1 MKYIFIINSFTLKDE
16 INKVIKRIKMFAEDN
31 HYDYEIEINNIDN
44 KTEDI
49 VKKYK
54 MCNYV
59 IIAVGGDGMLNRVLN
74 SLINTHNI
82 LGFIPCGTGN
92 DFYRSALKEFTN
104 LYNECD
110 VIKINNR
117 YFINVAC
124 FGIDADVANNKDL
137 IKSKLIPKSQRYNI
151 SVINSFI
158 KYKPRRFSL
167 KLNNEKIKGNF
178 ATVVICNGGFYGSG
192 YNISPHYQLNNNLFD
207 VYVVEDANKLN
218 IMKMILAMKNG
229 KHEKYKRVH
238 KYQTNKLTLLSDVI
252 VSSNIDGEI
261 LEAKKFNVEIINKK
275 VTIYFNRDLID
286 FVTEKNS
293 KKA

>member
-16 INKVIKRIKMFAEDN
+16 INKVIKKIKMYAEDN

-74 SLINTHNI
+74 SLINTNNI

-110 VIKINNR
+110 VIKI
-117 YFINVAC
+117 
-124 FGIDADVANNKDL
+124 
-137 IKSKLIPKSQRYNI
+137 I
-151 SVINSFI
+151 S
-158 KYKPRRFSL
+158 
-167 KLNNEKIKGNF
+167 
-178 ATVVICNGGFYGSG
+178 
-192 YNISPHYQLNNNLFD
+192 
-207 VYVVEDANKLN
+207 
-218 IMKMILAMKNG
+218 
-229 KHEKYKRVH
+229 
-238 KYQTNKLTLLSDVI
+238 TLS
-252 VSSNIDGEI
+252 
-261 LEAKKFNVEIINKK
+261 
-275 VTIYFNRDLID
+275 
-286 FVTEKNS
+286 
-293 KKA
+293 

>member
-16 INKVIKRIKMFAEDN
+16 INKVIKKIKMYAEDN
-31 HYDYEIEINNIDN
+31 YYDYEIEINNIDN
-44 KTEDI
+44 KTENI

-74 SLINTHNI
+74 SLINTNNI

-137 IKSKLIPKSQRYNI
+137 IKSKLIPKSQRYNV

-158 KYKPRRFSL
+158 KYKPRRFL
-167 KLNNEKIKGNF
+167 IKLNKEKIKGDF
-178 ATVVICNGGFYGSG
+178 VTVVICNGGFYGSG
-192 YNISPHYQLNNNLFD
+192 YNISPNYQLNNNLFD

-218 IMKMILAMKNG
+218 IMKMLFAMKNG

-238 KYQTNKLTLLSDVI
+238 KYQTNKLTLLSDVM
-252 VSSNIDGEI
+252 VSCNIDGEI
-261 LEAKKFNVEIINKK
+261 LKAKKYNVEIINKK
-275 VTIYFNRDLID
+275 VTIYFNRDLIN
-286 FVTEKNS
+286 FVTGKN
-293 KKA
+293 KKK